1 MNFEFNSRLIFFSV
15 CCSPGMTHLCYL
27 LYRREQLNY
36 ETVTASPNLPDPY
49 ESTTVQVEYT
59 LPDPYESTT
68 VQVCRISVGEP
79 ELGTGIRAFLEGA
92 VKIFLLNGS

>member
-1 MNFEFNSRLIFFSV
+1 M
-15 CCSPGMTHLCYL
+15 
-27 LYRREQLNY
+27 NY

-68 VQVCRISVGEP
+68 VQVEYNFPDPYESTTVQVESVCESLSWEP
-79 ELGTGIRAFLEGA
+79 RSGPFRGSRKNNLIKTAPRSRELGLFI
-92 VKIFLLNGS
+92 GSKSCTR